1 MGRASGPLLW
11 KLMNGPRHRI
21 TRSSPVIERGP
32 GVHADLLFRCFE
44 LAAGRGAVGLA
55 GFGEALALARVLALA
70 GVCCGLAGA
79 LSLAGIGAHAMA
91 SSETGFT
98 GHRHRRG
105 EEHGSCGGSDGQT
118 GHRGF
123 RVDRKSGVEG
133 KSVSVRVDLGGRR
146 SMKKK

>member
-1 MGRASGPLLW
+1 MY
-11 KLMNGPRHRI
+11 
-21 TRSSPVIERGP
+21 VP
-32 GVHADLLFRCFE
+32 GVVFFVSSRRRHTRCALVTGVQTVLFRS
-44 LAAGRGAVGLA
+44 LA

-118 GHRGF
+118 A
-123 RVDRKSGVEG
+123 RKSV
-133 KSVSVRVDLGGRR
+133 V
-146 SMKKK
+146 

>member
-1 MGRASGPLLW
+1 MGRDSGPLLW

-55 GFGEALALARVLALA
+55 GFGEALALARVLPLP

-79 LSLAGIGAHAMA
+79 LSLSGIGALPTAG
-91 SSETGFT
+91 SEN
-98 GHRHRRG
+98 
-105 EEHGSCGGSDGQT
+105 GQT
-118 GHRGF
+118 GRASC
-123 RVDRKSGVEG
+123 RE
-133 KSVSVRVDLGGRR
+133 
-146 SMKKK
+146 

>member
-1 MGRASGPLLW
+1 MA
-11 KLMNGPRHRI
+11 
-21 TRSSPVIERGP
+21 PVSERGP
-32 GVHADLLFRCFE
+32 GVHADLLFLCIE
-44 LAAGRGAVGLA
+44 LDAGGGAVGLA

-70 GVCCGLAGA
+70 GVCCGLTGA

-118 GHRGF
+118 A
-123 RVDRKSGVEG
+123 RKSV
-133 KSVSVRVDLGGRR
+133 V
-146 SMKKK
+146 